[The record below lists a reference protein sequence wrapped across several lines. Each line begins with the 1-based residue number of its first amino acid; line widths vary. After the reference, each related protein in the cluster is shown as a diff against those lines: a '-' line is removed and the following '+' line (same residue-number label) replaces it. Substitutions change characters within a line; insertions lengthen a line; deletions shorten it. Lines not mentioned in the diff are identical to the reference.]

1 MKELESKFV
10 LHDRTPKKA
19 LRRLLEELVWAGFR
33 AHPQGTRPVHDV
45 YFDTADG
52 RVRAAGWSLRA
63 RDQGGWQKLTMKR
76 IDTGIGG
83 WFERQ
88 ELEQP
93 APSGELRIDRLEEG
107 PVHDLLKRY
116 VPECDPLEPV
126 FDHVNV
132 RTLYRLTHPEHPRS
146 EIELAMDRVRV
157 NGDHEMRYVE
167 FEGELK
173 QGSTELLEDFVD
185 VMRVQPRVV
194 ASTNSKFQRG
204 LFNRNFELPIGD
216 RRRDLMTPSD
226 RWAELGT
233 HYLAEQ
239 LEALTAYMPYAYEGL
254 HIEGVHQMRV
264 ATRRMRA
271 ALKAFGPVLPG
282 EATRRLVGEA
292 SWLCD
297 VLGEVRDLDV
307 HLEHVDEYRRQ
318 LPTQRRKTLN
328 AYERHLKKAHRR
340 ARACLTTALDSR
352 RCTAFLN
359 DTRALI
365 SEAETLAERHSMT
378 VEEFAGSYVPRRLK
392 AIRRAGRK
400 INDKSPDA
408 ELHRLRIR
416 IKKLRYQLEILA
428 GPYGEAFARASGD
441 LKRLQSRLGDHQD
454 ACVARAELAEYRDTF
469 ATDSRE
475 RRTFDWLIKLEASRA
490 AALRSRFG
498 RDWKRFERGAVKL
511 KRLLETPAD
520 T

>member
-10 LHDRTPKKA
+10 LHDRAPKKA
-19 LRRLLEELVWAGFR
+19 LRRLLQELVWAGFR

-45 YFDTADG
+45 YFDTPDA
-52 RVRAAGWSLRA
+52 RIQAAGWSLRA

-76 IDTGIGG
+76 IDTGVGG
-83 WFERQ
+83 FFERQ

-93 APSGELRIDRLEEG
+93 APAGELRVDLLDEG
-107 PVHDLLKRY
+107 PVRDLLKRY
-116 VPECDPLEPV
+116 VPESESLEPV

-132 RTLYRLTHPEHPRS
+132 RTLYRLSHPDHPRS

-157 NGDHEMRYVE
+157 NGEHVMRYVE

-173 QGSTELLEDFVD
+173 QGSPEILESFVD

-194 ASTNSKFQRG
+194 ASCNSKFQRG
-204 LFNRNFELPIGD
+204 LFNRDFELAIGD

-226 RWAELGT
+226 HWAELGT

-239 LEALTAYMPYAYEGL
+239 LEALTAYLPYAHEGL

-271 ALKAFGPVLPG
+271 ALKAFGPVLPE

-297 VLGEVRDLDV
+297 MLGEVRDLDV
-307 HLEHVDEYRRQ
+307 HLEHVDEYRQQ
-318 LPTQRRKTLN
+318 LPTQRRETLN
-328 AYERHLKKAHRR
+328 AYENHLKKAHRR
-340 ARACLTTALDSR
+340 ARACLITALDSR
-352 RCTAFLN
+352 RCAAFLA

-365 SEAETLAERHSMT
+365 AEAEALAATHSAT
-378 VEEFAGSYVPRRLK
+378 IEEFARGYVPRRLK
-392 AIRRAGRK
+392 TIRREGRK
-400 INDKSPDA
+400 INDKSPDE

-416 IKKLRYQLEILA
+416 IKKLRYQLEILT
-428 GPYGEAFARASGD
+428 GPYGEALSRASGD

-454 ACVARAELAEYRDTF
+454 ACVARTELAEYRDTF
-469 ATDSRE
+469 ATGSRE
-475 RRTFDWLIKLEASRA
+475 RRTFDWLIKLETSRA
-490 AALRSRFG
+490 AALRNRFG
-498 RDWKRFERGAVKL
+498 RDWKRFERGATKL
-511 KRLLETPAD
+511 KRLLEKPARA
-520 T
+520 